1 MEHYLEVKVIFLALL
16 FFLTLLFGLL
26 PLKFVR
32 SSSSASG
39 GQPEHGLRS
48 RLFQLLSSTTAGVF
62 LATCLL
68 DLLPDYLASM
78 QEALSDLRATTAFPL
93 AEFILSVGFFAVMLL
108 EQAVLSLHGR
118 TMTLAVAASS
128 RSSSS
133 ETRALLSPASSS
145 PAPESPHVN
154 AVVLH
159 PPTASKSVAAA
170 ADPEPGRWAS
180 GGPGAPA
187 EDADAEVGA
196 HLHVDRSSHSAVR
209 AWGLLISLALH
220 SVLEG
225 LAVGLQQPG
234 LPGASLAGLVGLCT
248 AVAVHKCAV
257 ASGLC
262 VRLVQAR
269 LGRQTSFAALLGFA
283 LMSPVGVTVGIA
295 LLDSPALAESHMP
308 RAVLQGLATGT
319 FLYVT
324 FLEILPHELN
334 SQHCRLLRAVCLLV
348 GFSVITV
355 TLFATT

>member
-118 TMTLAVAASS
+118 TMTLPVAAAAAASS

-145 PAPESPHVN
+145 PAPESPHVK
-154 AVVLH
+154 AVILH
-159 PPTASKSVAAA
+159 PPTASKSAA

-187 EDADAEVGA
+187 EDAEVAA

-234 LPGASLAGLVGLCT
+234 LPGASLAGLVGLCA

-283 LMSPVGVTVGIA
+283 LTSPVGVTVGIA

>member
-1 MEHYLEVKVIFLALL
+1 MEYYLEIKIIFLALL
-16 FFLTLLFGLL
+16 FFLTLLFGLV

-32 SSSSASG
+32 CSSSSSG
-39 GQPEHGLRS
+39 GQPENGLRS

-108 EQAVLSLHGR
+108 EQAVLSMHGR
-118 TMTLAVAASS
+118 AMTLPVAASS
-128 RSSSS
+128 GSRSS
-133 ETRALLSPASSS
+133 ETRALLSPAGSS
-145 PAPESPHVN
+145 PASEPPHVK
-154 AVVLH
+154 AVVLR
-159 PPTASKSVAAA
+159 PPAASKSSAA

-187 EDADAEVGA
+187 EDAEAGA

-209 AWGLLISLALH
+209 AWGLLVSLALH

-234 LPGASLAGLVGLCT
+234 SPGASLAGLVGLCA
-248 AVAVHKCAV
+248 AVVVHKCAV

-283 LMSPVGVTVGIA
+283 LMSPVGVTVGIG

-348 GFSVITV
+348 GFSVITA